1 MSDDIDDN
9 IKKASK
15 ELFNEMD
22 DNTQFD
28 DDVNKMKFT
37 KLCMPASVI
46 DFLLEHYGLFD
57 VVELNQ
63 MALYI
68 LKSFGHMEK
77 DGWKIGVYK
86 TIKDEK
92 GEDTY
97 ESFGLD
103 IHDLIAKLRIGIAD
117 AMNKN
122 KTYNP
127 KIHPGEEGIK
137 DEKDNV

>member
-1 MSDDIDDN
+1 MSDEVPDD

-15 ELFNEMD
+15 ELFNEME
-22 DNTQFD
+22 DNTQFN

-37 KLCMPASVI
+37 KLCMPASVV

-68 LKSFGHMEK
+68 LKCFGHMEK

-86 TIKDEK
+86 TTKDENGK
-92 GEDTY
+92 DGY

-103 IHDLIAKLRIGIAD
+103 IHQLIAKFRIGIAD
-117 AMNKN
+117 AMNKDKN
-122 KTYNP
+122 YNP
-127 KIHPGEEGIK
+127 TVNPGEEGIK
-137 DEKDNV
+137 DV